1 MEITVIS
8 TQTENSLDTTQYFGL
23 LLSKAL
29 TTIHMVH
36 WYILNHN
43 VHEILGD
50 LYEDLDG
57 LFDKLQEEIIGTSKS
72 QGKLFP
78 GFSPDTFNIDDLSQ
92 YKGDNEDLMDTYY
105 KTSVK
110 LVAILNSLEFSNYIE
125 SVDSGLNNTKE
136 DILSRINKANYL
148 LAMIQL

>member
-1 MEITVIS
+1 MDITIVR
-8 TQTENSLDTTQYFGL
+8 TQQESSLDSTVFFGI
-23 LLSKAL
+23 LLSKTL
-29 TTIHMVH
+29 TLIHMTH

-57 LFDKLQEEIIGTSKS
+57 LFDKLQEEIIGTSKL
-72 QGKLFP
+72 QGKTFP
-78 GFSPDTFNIDDLSQ
+78 SFSPETLNIDDINQ
-92 YKGDNEDLMDTYY
+92 YSGDNQDLLEVYY
-105 KTSVK
+105 KTTIK
-110 LVAILNSLEFSNYIE
+110 LTAILNSLEFSNYVE